1 MDIFTNNIS
10 NEDFNSLTQETQH
23 LINQIKTKFERDH
36 LFSSH
41 PFSKFF
47 NVIIEDAKESE
58 WKGYQ
63 FLQLMVS
70 LEYNQNPNKNYIEEA
85 WEIFL
90 EEIVDQP
97 SLITR
102 EQEFI
107 KKETCKLTL
116 VELFNREV
124 L

>member
-1 MDIFTNNIS
+1 MDTFTNNIS

-41 PFSKFF
+41 PFSKLFK
-47 NVIIEDAKESE
+47 VIIEDAKESE

-63 FLQLMVS
+63 FLQLTVS

-90 EEIVDQP
+90 EEIIDQP

-107 KKETCKLTL
+107 KRETCKLTL
-116 VELFNREV
+116 VELFNREA